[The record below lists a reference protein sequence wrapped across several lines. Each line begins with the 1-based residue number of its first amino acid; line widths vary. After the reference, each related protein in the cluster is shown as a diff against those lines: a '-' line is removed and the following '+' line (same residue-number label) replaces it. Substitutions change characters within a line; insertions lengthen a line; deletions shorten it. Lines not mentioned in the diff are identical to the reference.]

1 MTSPCS
7 RTNTNA
13 TTFHCSPCRNK
24 ISSSLPIASQP
35 ALNHHQP
42 ANFGSVGQSSSGCW
56 KSESC
61 QSEVSFRLCVF
72 FSFLFSRSTF
82 RDCPFEAN
90 FQCFSV
96 GESAFFSVKS
106 VPGCGGQSFTGFSRW
121 KSPGEWLKI
130 GQNLGKFRG
139 GTHSRVCVPNWTS
152 KLVRF
157 SACRGHFDTVRG
169 RAKWWKVKLGK
180 VRQVLIRIRD
190 LF

>member
-13 TTFHCSPCRNK
+13 TTFHCSPSGIRNF
-24 ISSSLPIASQP
+24 IIPPIIASQP

-72 FSFLFSRSTF
+72 FSSWSTF
-82 RDCPFEAN
+82 RDCPFEAV
-90 FQCFSV
+90 FQCISV
-96 GESAFFSVKS
+96 GESAFFLVKS
-106 VPGCGGQSFTGFSRW
+106 VPGCGGQRFSGFSRR

-130 GQNLGKFRG
+130 GQNLGKIRG
-139 GTHSRVCVPNWTS
+139 GTHSGSVC
-152 KLVRF
+152 
-157 SACRGHFDTVRG
+157 
-169 RAKWWKVKLGK
+169 VKLGLEIGP
-180 VRQVLIRIRD
+180 VFPLWGS
-190 LF
+190 L